1 VPHAKWTVR
10 LRERASLLLNGAVCV
25 KFSKIDYGPG
35 RAIRSEPP
43 SLATPGLIA
52 SISVSR
58 WPARK
63 DAVVLE
69 VACSEGYS
77 E

>member
-1 VPHAKWTVR
+1 VC
-10 LRERASLLLNGAVCV
+10 VCV